1 MPLHTLQTTP
11 EPDPRNVL
19 STTLAAAFDA
29 RPSLRAV
36 GRQLLARLL
45 EEAFPGLL
53 CDVSAL
59 YLYVPEGEHFAK
71 RPLLDAALDNLCHWE
86 PLEFDAASGLVGYL
100 GDGGHTVLKYQ
111 GAWLPAGEVRTVL
124 KVFAEELLAACQQA
138 LIDYWQ
144 ATGSQGVSRL
154 SGLSL
159 TLAQALAP
167 QARSHQRWAPMVSQV
182 LLCAHQQARRE
193 QYGAAAV
200 EACLVN
206 VQVTTQS
213 RSDTLLLADLLL
225 VRGDDVLWCKPDGQ
239 ARGFTAQAD
248 FARALAAELE
258 ATYPV
263 AGLSWQRVEIEQNVF
278 VVQAEALLNQ
288 QLQDIA
294 ALRVQGSTVSALEQ
308 AFARVTDLSLR
319 LSGNRA
325 LALRDHSLSAHVPQW
340 LQQASALDYFAYQ
353 AYWMSL
359 VQAQLSSAGK
369 SFDHDIPSLRDY
381 AAQRLREAMLSDHPD
396 SRVDPYHLVLTFH
409 VPYGQGGFGFV
420 EKVPLLFVDAALEN
434 LAGLPKGTLVLSLD
448 SEQAPPDW
456 LTPAYVKA
464 LIQRVDVGAGYP
476 QLLEQQLHAD
486 SAQRAVRQRLF
497 SEQLRAQLPL
507 LALEHKIKREHGF
520 TREGYR
526 CVSYA
531 MSTTRA
537 AAVSVRPLTFLAGAD
552 AAADVVSNMFVLKRP
567 DSAVLVLYRPLFEPV
582 LQQFADEAALFKA
595 LKHKTLAD
603 SVLNWMSDSARPVY
617 DHDGF
622 AHPHLGVAVDDDFIV
637 LPGNTPRLGGTPLAG
652 DLLLHLYQAN
662 LDALKR
668 LADRQSTSN
677 AESRWAMVKEG
688 GWLLFNIVLPLVR
701 GPAAVAGWLLQL
713 VSSLENDLSQ
723 LSHGNDEERAQ
734 ALVDLLF
741 NLATLFM
748 HGVGGIDSVRQ
759 PGPALKPVPADMLTQ
774 GPPAR
779 VAGSAPTTGMVLPV
793 LLPQVLKVGQAEQLN
808 TALEFSW
815 RARHPS
821 PSVHLQ
827 RLLDALQ
834 VQIGERA
841 SVRVDSG
848 AGKGLLRVG
857 SELYVQIERQVF
869 RVVQQGDGFYIA
881 DPQAPH
887 GARRG
892 PWLRLDEN
900 DQWQLDLRLRLRGG
914 GPKSRLSLAQR
925 KLEAA
930 QKMQE
935 VPARMAVAQHTCAS
949 AGLANLPRL
958 NVLDSRLA
966 VLFKQQRAYQV
977 DRSASR
983 LVELKLAR
991 ELAKNAEQ
999 AYVADQDAY
1008 IKQVEGLLALCL
1020 EAEDTYKAADRFGLI
1035 KSADY
1040 RARRVVLYKA
1050 QAQARLQLQS
1060 QYHSKSFKIALND
1073 AWFENAFAVTLG
1085 ETPLPGSA
1093 LAEAY
1098 AALEHYHQ
1106 LALAMSEAV
1115 DQMLVELKADPA
1127 LREQAGEVEADIASR
1142 RVQLKT
1148 VSTVQLRTGYMEM
1161 LAYMCLDT
1169 RIADLEQRQQFKQ
1182 RLTDPE
1188 VFAGVLSREQMS
1200 VDPAAF
1206 TAQERA
1212 AVLEEALSCYSRA
1225 RASALYVA
1233 ELYPPVAGKD
1243 YLAIYLEVVERL
1255 RLSAEQELGAL
1266 LVAPPAVPAR
1276 PVPARKYKVIHTR
1289 SRRVLV
1295 GRRREPVAGEPGEVV
1310 DIDSAS
1316 GERVVATFREHAS
1329 DDWNEVK
1336 SVLPAPS
1343 TGLKSRKALRRVG
1356 RQYLDRMAA
1365 LTLKQQGF
1373 IDSEHAPADIAYPL
1387 EALAHNLG
1395 DVAAQFQRH
1404 EGLLAAEQAFV
1415 EELATAAQALR
1426 TAARDIRVRMCKAQ
1440 KPTARNLLYLW
1451 EQKQVKI
1458 VALGARKPLKAGDL
1472 IDEYEVSIR
1481 GGGTWYVHLHYPALQ
1496 TPVQAFSKG
1505 HIKLAAQ
1512 RLLGYADLLKNANS
1526 RGALPEIW
1534 RADLTPMF
1542 IKGWFPLRA

>member
-1 MPLHTLQTTP
+1 M
-11 EPDPRNVL
+11 
-19 STTLAAAFDA
+19 
-29 RPSLRAV
+29 
-36 GRQLLARLL
+36 
-45 EEAFPGLL
+45 
-53 CDVSAL
+53 
-59 YLYVPEGEHFAK
+59 
-71 RPLLDAALDNLCHWE
+71 
-86 PLEFDAASGLVGYL
+86 
-100 GDGGHTVLKYQ
+100 
-111 GAWLPAGEVRTVL
+111 
-124 KVFAEELLAACQQA
+124 
-138 LIDYWQ
+138 
-144 ATGSQGVSRL
+144 
-154 SGLSL
+154 
-159 TLAQALAP
+159 
-167 QARSHQRWAPMVSQV
+167 
-182 LLCAHQQARRE
+182 
-193 QYGAAAV
+193 
-200 EACLVN
+200 
-206 VQVTTQS
+206 
-213 RSDTLLLADLLL
+213 
-225 VRGDDVLWCKPDGQ
+225 
-239 ARGFTAQAD
+239 
-248 FARALAAELE
+248 
-258 ATYPV
+258 
-263 AGLSWQRVEIEQNVF
+263 
-278 VVQAEALLNQ
+278 LNQ

-464 LIQRVDVGAGYP
+464 LIQRVDVGAGYL

-914 GPKSRLSLAQR
+914 GPK
-925 KLEAA
+925 
-930 QKMQE
+930 
-935 VPARMAVAQHTCAS
+935 
-949 AGLANLPRL
+949 
-958 NVLDSRLA
+958 
-966 VLFKQQRAYQV
+966 
-977 DRSASR
+977 
-983 LVELKLAR
+983 
-991 ELAKNAEQ
+991 
-999 AYVADQDAY
+999 
-1008 IKQVEGLLALCL
+1008 
-1020 EAEDTYKAADRFGLI
+1020 
-1035 KSADY
+1035 
-1040 RARRVVLYKA
+1040 
-1050 QAQARLQLQS
+1050 
-1060 QYHSKSFKIALND
+1060 
-1073 AWFENAFAVTLG
+1073 
-1085 ETPLPGSA
+1085 
-1093 LAEAY
+1093 
-1098 AALEHYHQ
+1098 
-1106 LALAMSEAV
+1106 
-1115 DQMLVELKADPA
+1115 
-1127 LREQAGEVEADIASR
+1127 
-1142 RVQLKT
+1142 
-1148 VSTVQLRTGYMEM
+1148 
-1161 LAYMCLDT
+1161 
-1169 RIADLEQRQQFKQ
+1169 
-1182 RLTDPE
+1182 
-1188 VFAGVLSREQMS
+1188 
-1200 VDPAAF
+1200 
-1206 TAQERA
+1206 
-1212 AVLEEALSCYSRA
+1212 
-1225 RASALYVA
+1225 
-1233 ELYPPVAGKD
+1233 
-1243 YLAIYLEVVERL
+1243 
-1255 RLSAEQELGAL
+1255 
-1266 LVAPPAVPAR
+1266 
-1276 PVPARKYKVIHTR
+1276 
-1289 SRRVLV
+1289 
-1295 GRRREPVAGEPGEVV
+1295 
-1310 DIDSAS
+1310 
-1316 GERVVATFREHAS
+1316 
-1329 DDWNEVK
+1329 
-1336 SVLPAPS
+1336 
-1343 TGLKSRKALRRVG
+1343 
-1356 RQYLDRMAA
+1356 
-1365 LTLKQQGF
+1365 
-1373 IDSEHAPADIAYPL
+1373 
-1387 EALAHNLG
+1387 
-1395 DVAAQFQRH
+1395 
-1404 EGLLAAEQAFV
+1404 
-1415 EELATAAQALR
+1415 
-1426 TAARDIRVRMCKAQ
+1426 
-1440 KPTARNLLYLW
+1440 
-1451 EQKQVKI
+1451 
-1458 VALGARKPLKAGDL
+1458 
-1472 IDEYEVSIR
+1472 
-1481 GGGTWYVHLHYPALQ
+1481 
-1496 TPVQAFSKG
+1496 
-1505 HIKLAAQ
+1505 
-1512 RLLGYADLLKNANS
+1512 
-1526 RGALPEIW
+1526 
-1534 RADLTPMF
+1534 
-1542 IKGWFPLRA
+1542 